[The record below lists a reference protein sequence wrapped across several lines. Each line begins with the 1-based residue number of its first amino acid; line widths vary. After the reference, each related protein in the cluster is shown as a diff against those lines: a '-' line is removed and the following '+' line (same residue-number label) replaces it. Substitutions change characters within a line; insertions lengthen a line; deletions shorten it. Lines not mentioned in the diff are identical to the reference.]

1 MRARNSGSGYETTQV
16 HPVNCGRWDRLA
28 FETDAN
34 RMKRRHFVA
43 GLAAAAV
50 MPGLASGQSR
60 KTPLIGFLFPGP
72 AAFGANRL
80 INFREGLRYSGWN
93 DEQVDIAAR
102 FAENEVTKNR
112 LLANELLELKPDVLV
127 AIAAV
132 AVEAARAATKTTPI
146 IAFDLETDPVASGIA
161 ASLAHPGGNV
171 SGLYFDFPD
180 FSTKWMELL
189 KETIPQIK
197 SIVVVLDPA
206 SPSPQLKGIVSVA
219 ATLNVAVETMEVR
232 AMSDFDDVFRAASAR
247 RPDAVL
253 ILSSPLVGMNPTRI
267 ADLTVSYR
275 LPTISP
281 FTEFARA
288 GGLIAYGVN
297 LPGATRQVG
306 VMTGKVLKGTKPAE
320 LPIER
325 PTKFELVVN
334 AKAAKGLGLTLPT
347 SMLLRADE
355 VIE

>member
-1 MRARNSGSGYETTQV
+1 V
-16 HPVNCGRWDRLA
+16 
-28 FETDAN
+28 
-34 RMKRRHFVA
+34 KRRHFVI
-43 GLAAAAV
+43 GLATAAV
-50 MPGLASGQSR
+50 MPSLASSQGR
-60 KTPLIGFLFPGP
+60 KIPVIGFLFPGP

-93 DEQVDIAAR
+93 DDHVEIAAR
-102 FAENEVTKNR
+102 FAENEVSKNGQF
-112 LLANELLELKPDVLV
+112 ANELVELRPDVLV

-132 AVEAARAATKTTPI
+132 AVDAARAATKTTPI

-189 KETIPQIK
+189 KEIIPQIR
-197 SIVVVLDPA
+197 SIVVLVDPA
-206 SPSPQLKGIVSVA
+206 SPSPQLKGIIAVA

-232 AMSDFDDVFRAASAR
+232 AISDFDDVFRAASAQ
-247 RPDAVL
+247 RPDAVV
-253 ILSSPLVGMNPTRI
+253 ILSSPLIGMNPNRI
-267 ADLTVSYR
+267 ADLTVAYR
-275 LPTISP
+275 LPTICP

-288 GGLIAYGVN
+288 GGLIAYGVD
-297 LPGATRQVG
+297 LPGAARQVG
-306 VMTGKVLKGTKPAE
+306 VMAGKVLKGLKPAE

-325 PTKFELVVN
+325 PTKFELVIN
-334 AKAAKGLGLTLPT
+334 LKTAKALGLDLPQTL
-347 SMLLRADE
+347 MARADE